1 MCACG
6 PYEGSLRDESL
17 YIFDQIKEASHLG
30 EYGVDFKYHLGSI
43 PICRD
48 AFLQFLGLPCK
59 NTRALSYETL
69 LRQGYQ
75 ALPQRE
81 RWVHKTESKE
91 ALARQYVHAYCV
103 VHSDKSPSHP
113 IFWLEQQVINEVFKE
128 YSGYID
134 QKYAV
139 KSTTFRKLWYSQIK
153 VPCPDPETGDMYKI
167 CIKKRRA
174 MGFKKCNQCSSLEF
188 AVMMAR
194 GKCAR
199 QQARNNLLAHLKKV
213 KAVRTGLNAARL
225 DCNGTTIRGFS
236 VDGADYGK
244 FPTPVTKST
253 AAVLG
258 GMKRIKNKITGV
270 EFFSGSRQILIFRS
284 LPNITTGANLTLTII
299 CRFVVIVACMP
310 YLMSCVLYADSSA
323 WAILTKPRRYISIG
337 MVHMIM

>member
-1 MCACG
+1 MRAGC
-6 PYEGSLRDESL
+6 PYSGSLRDESL

-30 EYGVDFKYHLGSI
+30 EHGVEFQYHMGSV

-69 LRQGYQ
+69 IRQGAQ

-91 ALARQYVHAYCV
+91 ALARQYIHAYCV

-113 IFWLEQQVINEVFKE
+113 ILWLEQQVIKEVFKE
-128 YSGYID
+128 YSAYID
-134 QKYAV
+134 AKYAV
-139 KSTTFRKLWYSQIK
+139 EPKTFRKLWYSQIK
-153 VPCPDPETGDMYKI
+153 VHCPDPETGDMYRI

-174 MGFKKCNQCSSLEF
+174 IGFKKCNKCAELEF
-188 AVMMAR
+188 AVMMAK

-199 QQARNNLLAHLKKV
+199 QQARNKLLAHLGKI
-213 KAVRTGLNAARL
+213 KACRTGLNAARL
-225 DCNGTTIRGFS
+225 DCNGTTKVGFS
-236 VDGADYGK
+236 ADGADYGK

-253 AAVLG
+253 AKVLG
-258 GMKRIKNKITGV
+258 GMKRIKNKLTGV
-270 EFFSGSRQILIFRS
+270 EFFSGSRKLLVFRS

-299 CRFVVIVACMP
+299 CRFVDIVVCAP
-310 YLMSCVLYADSSA
+310 YLMSCVLYADFSI
-323 WAILTKPRRYISIG
+323 WAILTRPRRYISIG
-337 MVHMIM
+337 TVHTIM